1 MNKFSG
7 IPSGKLE
14 YTPLPNLFFSELLP
28 AIDNLA
34 ELRVTLHI
42 FYLLYHKKTSPRFVT
57 ASELSADRTL
67 MNALGGEDAL
77 AQGLAKAVE
86 RGTLLL
92 RLSEGQ
98 DLYFFNTEES
108 RRLLEK
114 IARGEVQVRA
124 EIPPQSGETKR
135 ANIFETYEKHIGV
148 LTPIISEELKQAEK
162 EYPPDW
168 IEDAFRIAVENNVR
182 KWSYVRA
189 ILEDWTREGKN
200 ETSGRNSK
208 KRTWYSKDEA
218 KFFKR

>member
-86 RGTLLL
+86 RGTLLA

-108 RRLLEK
+108 RRMLEK
-114 IARGEVQVRA
+114 IARLKYDVFTQKVSLTVR
-124 EIPPQSGETKR
+124 EKLVILGKGFVKR
-135 ANIFETYEKHIGV
+135 M
-148 LTPIISEELKQAEK
+148 L
-162 EYPPDW
+162 
-168 IEDAFRIAVENNVR
+168 
-182 KWSYVRA
+182 
-189 ILEDWTREGKN
+189 
-200 ETSGRNSK
+200 
-208 KRTWYSKDEA
+208 
-218 KFFKR
+218 